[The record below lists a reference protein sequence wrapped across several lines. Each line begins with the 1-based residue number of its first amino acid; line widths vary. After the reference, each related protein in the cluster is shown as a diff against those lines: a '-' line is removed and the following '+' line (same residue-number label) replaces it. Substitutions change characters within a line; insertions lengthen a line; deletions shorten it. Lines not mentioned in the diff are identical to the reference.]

1 MPIPQRPRHHMRVP
15 HLHQQCAPS
24 ARLALQL
31 LPCSVLKKEK
41 NTHYIFSSQRRTDQ
55 MLGPP
60 WEGQLMFTLLLS
72 MRQSTE
78 QYYNDN
84 T

>member
-15 HLHQQCAPS
+15 HLHQRCAPS
-24 ARLALQL
+24 ALLALQL

-41 NTHYIFSSQRRTDQ
+41 KNHYIFSSQRRADQ

-60 WEGQLMFTLLLS
+60 WEGQLMFTLFACVNQLS
-72 MRQSTE
+72 NTN
-78 QYYNDN
+78 NDN